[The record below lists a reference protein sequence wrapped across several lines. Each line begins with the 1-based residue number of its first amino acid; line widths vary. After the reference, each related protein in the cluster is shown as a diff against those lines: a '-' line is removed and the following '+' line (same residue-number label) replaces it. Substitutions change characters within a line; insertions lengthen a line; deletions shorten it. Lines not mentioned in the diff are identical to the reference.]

1 MSEDDMLENMVESLI
16 ARIKKEV
23 VTDPN
28 MAEIPLAYL
37 MTRNISDSVKHFF
50 DQEVELW
57 LREEEE
63 KFSTSDRFDY
73 DVPGVRMLID
83 KIFDLLKQNARF
95 HINKFNQ
102 LL

>member
-1 MSEDDMLENMVESLI
+1 MLENMVESLI
-16 ARIKKEV
+16 KRIKNVV

-28 MAEIPLAYL
+28 MTEIPLAYL
-37 MTRNISDSVKHFF
+37 MTRDIPDSVKHFF

-73 DVPGVRMLID
+73 DAPEVRMLID
-83 KIFDLLKQNARF
+83 KIFDSFEVK
-95 HINKFNQ
+95 
-102 LL
+102 